1 MSALRTFWVDKFA
14 PKEIDDY
21 IFQDA
26 AQKKLVIKIVMEQSL
41 PNLLLSGIQGTGKSS
56 LAGLLLREL
65 GVDESD
71 IMVIN
76 ASSATSVDYIR
87 EDVMSF
93 ITSWAQGPYKVV
105 VLEEASRLSQAA
117 QDALKVPIEQYAD
130 VVRFI
135 FTTNEENKI
144 IPAIKSRFQTL
155 RFKSHNKTSVANLLL
170 KILETEKVKHTA
182 DQIPAFVEAGYP
194 DIRQTIHLLEQHTSG
209 GKLSNI
215 VSVNQ
220 NAEYKSILLD
230 IIEKDKWFQMKDLVV
245 PYISIEEW
253 DGVFKFL
260 YENLHKSP
268 NFSADPERMG
278 AAVVWIAEHM
288 YRHTLVSDPAINGA
302 ALAVRLSQI

>member
-26 AQKKLVIKIVMEQSL
+26 AQKKLVLKIIIEQSL

-65 GVDESD
+65 AVDESD
-71 IMVIN
+71 ILVIN
-76 ASSATSVDYIR
+76 ASNNTSVDMVRDEI
-87 EDVMSF
+87 MPF
-93 ITSWAQGPYKVV
+93 ITSWAQGDYKVV
-105 VLEEASRLSQAA
+105 VLEEVSRLSPAA
-117 QDALKVPIEQYAD
+117 QEALKVPLEQYAD

-144 IPAIKSRFQTL
+144 IPAVKSRFQTL
-155 RFKSHNKTSVANLLL
+155 RFKSHNKASVADLLT
-170 KILETEKVKHTA
+170 KILDAEKIKYQP
-182 DQIPAFVEAGYP
+182 DQVPSFVEAGYP

-215 VSVNQ
+215 VSVNH
-220 NAEYKSILLD
+220 NAEYKSVLLD
-230 IIEKDKWFQMKDLVV
+230 IIEKDNWFKMKDLVV

-253 DGVFKFL
+253 DGMYRFL

-268 NFSADPERMG
+268 NFSGDPDRMG
-278 AAVVWIAEHM
+278 AAVVWIAEHL